1 MEELPSTAIGIK
13 ASDGVVLASERRLSY
28 GGYVLSR
35 EAKKIGK
42 IGQFGI
48 AGAGIY
54 GDLQSLTRIMNVE
67 IKYYEL
73 SNNRKISVK
82 SAAKLLS
89 TLLYQYKMMPFISE
103 IIFGGIDDN
112 GPQLFIMDPVGS
124 LIEDDYA
131 AVGSGARTAI
141 GVLESSYSKEINTQQ
156 AIELAQKAV
165 RASIERDITSGDG
178 IDILA
183 INSQG
188 FIEKYFNQ

>member
-1 MEELPSTAIGIK
+1 MEELPSTAIGLK

-35 EAKKIGK
+35 EAKKIAK
-42 IGQFGI
+42 VGQFGI

-103 IIFGGIDDN
+103 IIFGGIDEN

-131 AVGSGARTAI
+131 AVGSGARTAV
-141 GVLESSYSKEINTQQ
+141 GVLESNYSKGISTQQ
-156 AIELAQKAV
+156 AIEIAEKAV

-183 INSQG
+183 IDSKG
-188 FIEKYFNQ
+188 FTEKFVNQ

>member
-1 MEELPSTAIGIK
+1 MEELPSTAIGLR

-35 EAKKIGK
+35 EAKKIAK
-42 IGQFGI
+42 VGQFGI

-73 SNNRKISVK
+73 SNNRKISVR

-103 IIFGGIDDN
+103 IIFGGIGES

-131 AVGSGARTAI
+131 AVGSGARTAV
-141 GVLESSYSKEINTQQ
+141 GVLESNYSKGISTQQ
-156 AIELAQKAV
+156 AIELAEKAV

-183 INSQG
+183 IDSKG
-188 FIEKYFNQ
+188 FTEKYVSQ

>member
-1 MEELPSTAIGIK
+1 
-13 ASDGVVLASERRLSY
+13 
-28 GGYVLSR
+28 
-35 EAKKIGK
+35 
-42 IGQFGI
+42 
-48 AGAGIY
+48 
-54 GDLQSLTRIMNVE
+54 MNVE

-82 SAAKLLS
+82 AAAKLLS

-103 IIFGGIDDN
+103 IIFGGIDEN

-141 GVLESSYSKEINTQQ
+141 GVLESSYSKNISIDQG
-156 AIELAQKAV
+156 IELAEKAI

-183 INSQG
+183 IDKMVLKRN
-188 FIEKYFNQ
+188 F